1 MVSFKKSKIFSSFF
15 FSKAGLEIILS
26 YGLEGKEAFQDKK
39 CQFVKSE
46 KRVFSKGFQIVSV
59 KKSKIFSS
67 FFFSK
72 IGLEI
77 MLSYGLERKEA
88 FQDDENAK

>member
-1 MVSFKKSKIFSSFF
+1 MVWKEKKLFRTKNVN
-15 FSKAGLEIILS
+15 
-26 YGLEGKEAFQDKK
+26 
-39 CQFVKSE
+39 FVKS
-46 KRVFSKGFQIVSV
+46 KKWVFSKGFQIVSV

-88 FQDDENAK
+88 FQVDENVK

>member
-1 MVSFKKSKIFSSFF
+1 MLSSSLERKETFHDDKNVS
-15 FSKAGLEIILS
+15 
-26 YGLEGKEAFQDKK
+26 
-39 CQFVKSE
+39 FVKS
-46 KRVFSKGFQIVSV
+46 KKWVFSKGLTHSLV

-67 FFFSK
+67 LFLSK

-88 FQDDENAK
+88 F